1 MFPNNCY
8 ICKSLWNFYKRT
20 TKSFHMKK
28 HELRIKSNVNCNI
41 YIDTEY
47 TCSAEAN
54 HFAKIELDEGEYMI
68 KVENVADP
76 DDYFFT
82 EILLDRDRLIKPTLN
97 GQSDTDSKNEPS
109 VAVSKDKNTRDDAR
123 GQKPSTAL
131 QISEIVESLAKSKAE
146 DKSQSQQNTNQG
158 PSEVKPVSKEPY
170 ADLAK
175 KIDAMYPMVEIT
187 GGTFFMGEGNE
198 RHQVTLSPYQIGTF
212 EVTQELW
219 EAVMGDNHS
228 AFKGARKPV
237 TNVSWSYCQEFI
249 KKLNQITGKD
259 FRLPTEA
266 EWEFAARGGVVE
278 KVSEYSGND
287 VLNEVGWSVSN
298 SRGTTHD
305 VGEKNSNKLGLYDMS
320 GNVNEWCLDWYG
332 YYLADS
338 IVDPIGP
345 KDGYKRIARG
355 GSWKSKDF
363 DCGVTK
369 RYHAFP
375 HNSYDNVGLRLC
387 VGTSK
392 GNISGRQLVK
402 EESRPG
408 TITKKIDNV
417 DWKPIVKGVG
427 IVVLAILIVIIA
439 DALGIKLPPW
449 VLMMLKNL

>member
-1 MFPNNCY
+1 
-8 ICKSLWNFYKRT
+8 
-20 TKSFHMKK
+20 MKK

-54 HFAKIELDEGEYMI
+54 HFAKIELGEGEYMI
-68 KVENVADP
+68 KVENAADP

-97 GQSDTDSKNEPS
+97 GQSDTDSKNELA
-109 VAVSKDKNTRDDAR
+109 VAVFKDKDTLDDVR
-123 GQKPSTAL
+123 GHKSSTAS
-131 QISEIVESLAKSKAE
+131 QISGIVESLAKSKAE

-158 PSEVKPVSKEPY
+158 PSEVMPVSKEPY

-175 KIDAMYPMVEIT
+175 KIDAMCPMVEIT

-198 RHQVTLSPYQIGTF
+198 RHQVTLSPYQIGKYV
-212 EVTQELW
+212 VTQELW
-219 EAVMGDNHS
+219 DAVMGANYS
-228 AFKGARKPV
+228 AFRGAQKPV
-237 TNVSWSYCQEFI
+237 TNVSWIYCQEFI
-249 KKLNQITGKD
+249 KKLNQITGKE

-278 KVSEYSGND
+278 TVSDYSGSD
-287 VLNEVGWSVSN
+287 VLDEVGWSGSN

-355 GSWKSKDF
+355 GSWKSKDS
-363 DCGVTK
+363 DCGVTN

-375 HNSYDNVGLRLC
+375 HNSYNNIGLRLC

-402 EESRPG
+402 EEGRPG
-408 TITKKIDNV
+408 TITEKIDNV

-427 IVVLAILIVIIA
+427 IVLLAILIVIIA